1 MKEYRIVV
9 TPPSGKSYS
18 LWTFKEFFSCYM
30 KLTEMI
36 IEKKTHIRPQYYVT
50 NEFYKNEFPANFP
63 NSTFYTIQVREVSD
77 WKEYNKKE
85 EKNSNNIIP
94 LKKIAHN

>member
-9 TPPSGKSYS
+9 TPKSGKKYS
-18 LWTFKEFFSCYM
+18 LWTFKDFFSCYLQ
-30 KLTEMI
+30 LTEMI
-36 IEKKTHIRPQYYVT
+36 IDKKTHVRPQYYVT
-50 NEFYKNEFPANFP
+50 NEFYKNEYPMNYP
-63 NSTFYTIQVREVSD
+63 DITLYTIEVRDVDD

-85 EKNSNNIIP
+85 EKESNNIIP